1 MTYNTLAFALFL
13 LAVLLLYFIVPK
25 KGRWIVLLTAS
36 YAFYLFNNSFL
47 VVFILITTLSV
58 YLCGRLLGTL
68 TDRFK
73 KAKKELGREEKRRSR
88 KKPTGRK
95 NGSSLR
101 RSLSTSA
108 CCSF

>member
-58 YLCGRLLGTL
+58 YLCGRCCVALKMRKFCTRNEKNPEMHP
-68 TDRFK
+68 DNRCIK
-73 KAKKELGREEKRRSR
+73 IQGRAAIHSCAA
-88 KKPTGRK
+88 
-95 NGSSLR
+95 
-101 RSLSTSA
+101 LSYP
-108 CCSF
+108 